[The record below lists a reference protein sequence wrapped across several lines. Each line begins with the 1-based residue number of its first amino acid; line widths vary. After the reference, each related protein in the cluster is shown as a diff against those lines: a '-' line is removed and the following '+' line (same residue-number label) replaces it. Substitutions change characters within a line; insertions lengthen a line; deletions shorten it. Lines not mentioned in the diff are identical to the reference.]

1 MPLLAKKL
9 RQFQLIGNFEQI
21 WYIVLLSSSRS
32 WDINLLVKKMNFWWI
47 IMYISSQ
54 NVVNA
59 LQTNDCSTTDVNV
72 FFENEQ

>member
-1 MPLLAKKL
+1 MSLLAKKL

-32 WDINLLVKKMNFWWI
+32 WDINLLVEKMNFWWI

-54 NVVNA
+54 DVVNA
-59 LQTNDCSTTDVNV
+59 LQTNDCSTTNVNV

>member
-47 IMYISSQ
+47 IIYISSQ